1 MKRDICVH
9 YKEYTEPNDFGQCPY
24 CHADLVEG
32 TETSGIVLGI
42 IAIALFLIP
51 NPVILIFS
59 YLVQCTIKGTNYPNY
74 IKKMGRLA
82 KTMCVVSLIT
92 LCLVILLMI
101 LLAVLVITEP
111 DWLMHY
117 LE

>member
-1 MKRDICVH
+1 MKKDICIH

-32 TETSGIVLGI
+32 TETSGIALGI
-42 IAIALFLIP
+42 VAIVLSLIP

-59 YLVQCTIKGTNYPNY
+59 YIFQCVIKDTNY
-74 IKKMGRLA
+74 IKKMGRFA
-82 KTMCVVSLIT
+82 KTMCIVSLIT
-92 LCLVILLMI
+92 FCLLILLMTSLTI
-101 LLAVLVITEP
+101 LAVTEP
-111 DWLMHY
+111 DWLMRY